1 MNKISPVFVAAE
13 RCYDNNAASSYVV
26 GETWEKPYQG
36 WMMLDCTCLG
46 EGNGRITCTSRS
58 KKNLNMF
65 TFTCSRGS
73 WWSLLLCLQPDRCN
87 DQDTSRSYRI
97 GDTWTKKDSSGYT
110 VQCQCLGNGRGEWKC
125 ERHNTGRS
133 EAQNPEFSWNFTLN
147 YVDLLSSLGADC
159 HYSLCFVCFV
169 VYRHRC
175 CRCDP
180 RPFWAADRAHSRG
193 DVSHRLWNHLQ
204 WWTALVQ
211 KPGQQ
216 ADDLHLS
223 GQRSQLSR
231 VGWAEV
237 GGRKSRL
244 CLVSCDFEMN
254 LRTSDLCH
262 NTEIHIIFPAEARN
276 QAYGGNSNGQACV
289 FPFLFMGKIYYSC
302 TSDGRTDGQLWCSTS
317 SDYERDQQYSFC
329 TEKNGETLEQGRK
342 PRFHQLA
349 DFCRCNAIHWFI

>member
-13 RCYDNNAASSYVV
+13 QCYDNNAASSYVV

-58 KKNLNMF
+58 KKSLNTL

-87 DQDTSRSYRI
+87 DQDTRRSYRI
-97 GDTWTKKDSSGYT
+97 GDSWKKKDSSGYT

-125 ERHNTGRS
+125 ERHNAGRS
-133 EAQNPEFSWNFTLN
+133 EAQNLEFFWNFTF
-147 YVDLLSSLGADC
+147 VLLWSSRRHSPDC
-159 HYSLCFVCFV
+159 HYSFCFVYFV
-169 VYRHRC
+169 IYRHRC
-175 CRCDP
+175 CRCNP
-180 RPFWAADRAHSRG
+180 RPFWAAARAHSRG

-223 GQRSQLSR
+223 GQRSQLSG

-237 GGRKSRL
+237 GGRKSRW
-244 CLVSCDFEMN
+244 FKMN
-254 LRTSDLCH
+254 LRRLICGSTLKYSSFSLQRPGNRC
-262 NTEIHIIFPAEARN
+262 TVATLMVRLVCSRLSSWERPTIPAP
-276 QAYGGNSNGQACV
+276 QMGGQMDSSGVQ
-289 FPFLFMGKIYYSC
+289 
-302 TSDGRTDGQLWCSTS
+302 QLLTMRETS
-317 SDYERDQQYSFC
+317 STLSVLRKTVRLRNKDVNLGSISWLIFAV
-329 TEKNGETLEQGRK
+329 NG
-342 PRFHQLA
+342 
-349 DFCRCNAIHWFI
+349 IHWFV